1 MTRLLAILLGAGTS
15 LVLVLSA
22 CGNGPPPGEGTA
34 GSGGGGNAGG
44 GGGGASALQVVSGA
58 TAPAAK
64 TIQET
69 DDLKFSPATA
79 SVGSGGAVLWTNT
92 GTTPHNVTF
101 DSGPASPT
109 MNGGDKFEI
118 KFTKPGTYHYV
129 CTFHAPAMAGTI
141 TVT

>member
-1 MTRLLAILLGAGTS
+1 MTRLRTILLGAGTT

-34 GSGGGGNAGG
+34 ASGGGNGG
-44 GGGGASALQVVSGA
+44 GGGGASALQVISGA

-64 TIQET
+64 TIQQT
-69 DDLKFSPATA
+69 DQLKFDPATA
-79 SVGSGGAVLWTNT
+79 SVSSGAVIMWTNT

-109 MNGGDKFEI
+109 MNGGDKFEV